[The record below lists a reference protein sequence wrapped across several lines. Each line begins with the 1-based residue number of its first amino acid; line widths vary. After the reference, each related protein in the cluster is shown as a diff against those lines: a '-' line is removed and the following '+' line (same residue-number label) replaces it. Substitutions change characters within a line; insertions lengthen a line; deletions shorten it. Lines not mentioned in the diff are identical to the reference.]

1 MSRWRNR
8 ANRTIRGLRRSGAR
22 GAQRQ
27 HTSGVDPPDQPADHS
42 LMPLDRSLRR
52 LASAGLAVL
61 VLVSSLTCMT
71 VACKVVC
78 AAEAGSMAT
87 AAATDLPPCHGAA
100 KGGSSTAPAGG
111 CTSGSACCST
121 WLHDRDVYRMPA
133 PILVR
138 ASLADDVPAL
148 LSHATSVPGAAEAF
162 VLLAGADPPE
172 PCVPPLP
179 SPRASRAPP
188 AA

>member
-1 MSRWRNR
+1 MR
-8 ANRTIRGLRRSGAR
+8 
-22 GAQRQ
+22 
-27 HTSGVDPPDQPADHS
+27 
-42 LMPLDRSLRR
+42 LDRSLRR

-78 AAEAGSMAT
+78 AAEAGSMAA
-87 AAATDLPPCHGAA
+87 AAATDLPPCHRAA
-100 KGGSSTAPAGG
+100 QGGSSTAPASMPMGDCG
-111 CTSGSACCST
+111 SGTVCCST

-138 ASLADDVPAL
+138 ASFADDAPAL
-148 LSHATSVPGAAEAF
+148 LPLAISVPAATDAF
-162 VLLAGADPPE
+162 VLLAGADPPD
-172 PCVPPLP
+172 PCVPPLS